1 MRDSGIEWVRMGVKR
16 SVSQCEP
23 VFRKAHA
30 LDLKVIAVITS
41 KNMLSGLDFKTKH
54 YFPRSGWNEKWREA
68 VQSIA
73 KGLNQYVN
81 IWQID
86 NELNHPWHN
95 PLPWLNK
102 GLALDIAEGGI
113 EAVKGID
120 SEAKVSL
127 NLFFKRKTL
136 FPGINF
142 PRDRPLIL
150 KLKERLGDKIDILG
164 MDIYRGTWHK
174 GSPSDYPEDIN
185 YYHDL
190 WEKDIMI
197 METGYCTGSLG
208 HTPETQASHVDEV
221 FRCLDRNIRESDWF
235 LGMIWYEYVSKH
247 EGIPCEEF
255 FGLHESDGTTSKPA
269 WEKFKEKVDHYKQY
283 NKIFGTTYHY

>member
-1 MRDSGIEWVRMGVKR
+1 MRESGIEWVRMGVKR
-16 SVSQCEP
+16 SVSECEP
-23 VFRKAHA
+23 VFRKAHD
-30 LDLKVIAVITS
+30 LDMKVIAVVTS
-41 KNMLSGLDFKTKH
+41 KNLLATLGFGAKK
-54 YFPRSGWNEKWREA
+54 YFPGSGWDETWKERFYSLVE
-68 VQSIA
+68 
-73 KGLNQYVN
+73 GLNQYVN

-102 GLALDIAEGGI
+102 GLALDIVKDGI
-113 EAVKGID
+113 DAVKEYNSD
-120 SEAKVSL
+120 AKVAV

-136 FPGINF
+136 VPGIYF
-142 PRDRPLIL
+142 PNDRSLIL
-150 KLKERLGDKIDILG
+150 KLKDRLGDKIDILG
-164 MDIYRGTWHK
+164 MDIYRGTWHR
-174 GSPSDYPEDIN
+174 GSPSDYPEDLN

-208 HTPETQASHVDEV
+208 HTPETQASHVEKV
-221 FRCLDRNIRESDWF
+221 FQSLNQHIRESHWF

-255 FGLHESDGTTSKPA
+255 FGLHENDGTSAKPA
-269 WEKFKEKVDHYKQY
+269 WEKFTQMVDHYKQY